1 MFKVF
6 FMKKRVS
13 LLCAGALMAS
23 LTQSAYTMNLTDDVY
38 GRVNVSLGYNIQKY
52 TGDDFKDLINA
63 WKDELGTKTNKY
75 NHALTIGVGYNF
87 YLKVNDRFNPF
98 VGFEALGRIPLTGN
112 KIVDAN
118 LTDAYGDPDVLSAKF
133 NEYFIFHGKF
143 GGKVNIYKDIAV
155 APYAMIGFNVAQY
168 KVKDESTELFNK
180 TKVGISTGAGVETLF
195 KVMNQE
201 FSAGIEYRFT
211 MNKFTTEYPERLRFY
226 THNLMVKFGYHFL

>member
-6 FMKKRVS
+6 FMKTKVS
-13 LLCAGALMAS
+13 FLCASALMAS
-23 LTQSAYTMNLTDDVY
+23 LTQNAFAMDLTDDVY
-38 GRVNVSLGYNIQKY
+38 GRVNVSLGYNMQKY
-52 TGDDFKDLINA
+52 TGDDFKDLRDP
-63 WKDELGTKTNKY
+63 WKDSGAKTNKY

-98 VGFEALGRIPLTGN
+98 VGFEALGRLPLAGN
-112 KIVDAN
+112 KVVDAN
-118 LTDAYGDPDVLSAKF
+118 LTGEYGDPDVLSAKF
-133 NEYFIFHGKF
+133 NEYFIFNGKF

-155 APYAMIGFNVAQY
+155 APYAMIGFNVAQH
-168 KVKDESTELFNK
+168 KLRDESTEIVNK

-201 FSAGIEYRFT
+201 FSAGIEYRYT
-211 MNKFTTEYPERLRFY
+211 MNKFTIEYPEHQRFY

>member
-1 MFKVF
+1 
-6 FMKKRVS
+6 MKKRVS

-98 VGFEALGRIPLTGN
+98 VGFEALGRLPLAGN
-112 KIVDAN
+112 KVVNAN
-118 LTDAYGDPDVLSAKF
+118 RTDAYGDPDVLLAKF
-133 NEYFIFHGKF
+133 NEYFIFNGKF
-143 GGKVNIYKDIAV
+143 
-155 APYAMIGFNVAQY
+155 
-168 KVKDESTELFNK
+168 NK
-180 TKVGISTGAGVETLF
+180 AYF
-195 KVMNQE
+195 
-201 FSAGIEYRFT
+201 
-211 MNKFTTEYPERLRFY
+211 
-226 THNLMVKFGYHFL
+226 